1 MYVTLH
7 KASRKNTF
15 FIILTA
21 TAPNEF
27 EECDRASFLK
37 WSDDGARVPAWLHV
51 TAHWWCSW
59 MLRNKEQFLVVKH
72 SPKAHLIILL
82 MVTIRIVLTWTF
94 DIFVTC
100 GVLQHDSSGT
110 SRMFVQNGSSIHDTV
125 RGTRSMTEYRIL
137 PTRTGGLLQTSKNVR
152 REFWVLCV
160 TSSVASS

>member
-51 TAHWWCSW
+51 TAHSWCW

-100 GVLQHDSSGT
+100 GVLQHDSTGRNVCT
-110 SRMFVQNGSSIHDTV
+110 EREFYSRY
-125 RGTRSMTEYRIL
+125 GTRDSEYDRIQNTAYSYRWT
-137 PTRTGGLLQTSKNVR
+137 PSNVKE
-152 REFWVLCV
+152 RETWVL
-160 TSSVASS
+160 SSLRY